1 MKTSFSNII
10 FQIFYIFISTKCTC
24 ITVAQEEI
32 FQVRYFF
39 VTIEDKIYKAIS
51 KTQAKL
57 DRNWINLIAIS
68 KLDINFNADTLR
80 RIIINKILDT
90 RFLFKS
96 FQNGKNFLVKIIQ
109 NYCIFDGDSYGSICF
124 TVLLIYQRRL
134 YKKRTE
140 HKNDLVKNL
149 KADISLV

>member
-1 MKTSFSNII
+1 M
-10 FQIFYIFISTKCTC
+10 
-24 ITVAQEEI
+24 AQEEI

-39 VTIEDKIYKAIS
+39 VTIEDKIYEAIS

-90 RFLFKS
+90 RFLLKS
-96 FQNGKNFLVKIIQ
+96 FHN
-109 NYCIFDGDSYGSICF
+109 C
-124 TVLLIYQRRL
+124 
-134 YKKRTE
+134 
-140 HKNDLVKNL
+140 KNL
-149 KADISLV
+149 RAKVA